1 MVIWS
6 LDAFVVRTA
15 GDPAAPA
22 PSARAPQIEPR
33 LAVVLRRTPL
43 SRNPVRGILT

>member
-22 PSARAPQIEPR
+22 PSARA
-33 LAVVLRRTPL
+33 AMASNRTSPCGC
-43 SRNPVRGILT
+43 SPTYPTRP